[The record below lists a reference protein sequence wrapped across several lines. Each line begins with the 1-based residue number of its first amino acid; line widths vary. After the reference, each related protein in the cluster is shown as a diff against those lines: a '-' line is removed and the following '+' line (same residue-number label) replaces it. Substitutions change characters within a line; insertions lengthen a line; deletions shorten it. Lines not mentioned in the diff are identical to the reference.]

1 MTLRNS
7 RELRILVFLQNLK
20 WPGTSSQVCASGV
33 GALHKEIVSQTQS
46 HLPSRRGRQNTGS
59 RERLQRRKPF
69 RSRSQCSAL
78 ARRARGLKRNMSKTL
93 LCCLSCLPPFRRER
107 EGTGTQPFTNERLE
121 SRKSPSQYFP
131 ASSPRS
137 SPSWID
143 HLPPPTSH
151 RRAAAFLRR

>member
-78 ARRARGLKRNMSKTL
+78 ARRARGTMIVLDASAAVDCLLRTPAGALRTESIRTTRPCILLTCWISRSLTCFGVWCSKELFSATVL
-93 LCCLSCLPPFRRER
+93 TRR
-107 EGTGTQPFTNERLE
+107 
-121 SRKSPSQYFP
+121 SRFSGSP
-131 ASSPRS
+131 
-137 SPSWID
+137 D
-143 HLPPPTSH
+143 
-151 RRAAAFLRR
+151 